1 MKILKLEFKNINSL
15 QGEHSIDFRDAPFYG
30 DKLFAITGA
39 TGSGKST
46 LLDILVLALF
56 NRTPRFAKI
65 SKSEIENNGA
75 ILTRGQKDAYARV
88 TYECAKGEYV
98 SEWSISTARTGNL
111 RDYEMQVSDVL
122 TQTSLVDKKSEVPAK
137 NEELIGLKYDQFIKS
152 VMLAQGEFAEF
163 LVSKKAER
171 TMLLE
176 KITGTDIYR
185 KLGMRAFDK
194 YRNIKGQLEDLEKN
208 KANWKAELLKKEIIA
223 ELKKNKEN
231 LEKDLKAIS
240 EEQTKFK
247 AFIDLKN
254 NILSTQKEL
263 THWQNQE
270 KANQESF
277 EKFKN
282 NEGVALTKHK
292 QVEPIQQDLINWDR
306 IQKEIKENK
315 TLLDANSKEFEKLN
329 IAKAEFKSKLKNL
342 LKKEIKEADYE
353 RELSKFEQEVIQL
366 QHTNEKQIDEGKALK
381 NEISA
386 DIRPLN
392 LSFERNK
399 YDEVDENLKEI
410 QNISSSF
417 ILENNFTDA
426 STAELEKKLTEIESQ
441 TEKLQKA
448 QADVI
453 HIENTKKE
461 IKLNLKD
468 INEIEEII
476 KALPKTISEEEEK
489 LKIENTLLENLSLK
503 SENQKLL
510 ASLDEHRKHLKN
522 GEPCPLCG
530 SLEHPFAT
538 DIPEDTTD
546 ELEKQIALQK
556 AKVKKIETDLNSN
569 KTTFK
574 LKSEVLHTLKI
585 KIKELESN
593 LTKLNQAF
601 KEKYNYALDTDW
613 DEKFKEFK
621 EKTQLHK
628 KAIEFKNRLE
638 IVSISIPKM
647 GKMLAILEKAKS
659 TQKQL
664 KELYTEETTIEQK
677 VSSLEKKWNQI
688 SSENKVLES
697 KKESL
702 NKIEKELQKDLQD
715 LTPKIENKIKET
727 DLQDISEAYVAL
739 LSYED
744 LTQLEAKQTK
754 LKEHKQEISIK
765 KNSILESLNAL
776 KLKDNPLS
784 LENLNTQ
791 FSSLQSNEVSK
802 KKDLEE
808 INRKLHNQ
816 SDYEKKI
823 KEIKEKI
830 KEENKNSR
838 HWILLN
844 ELIGDSTGKNFNN
857 FAQDLT
863 LMQLLHQA
871 NQRLKMLSKR
881 YIMDSATK
889 DEDDSLVVIDMDM
902 GGQRRSVKTLSGGE
916 TFVLSLALALA
927 LSDLA
932 SSNVQIKSLFIDEG
946 FGTLDPETLD
956 QTLTTLEQ
964 LQEEGSKMIGI
975 ISHVTTLKERIST
988 QIQIVPNGR
997 GFSAV
1002 NVVG

>member
-1 MKILKLEFKNINSL
+1 MKILRIDFKNINSL

-56 NRTPRFAKI
+56 NRTPRFSKI
-65 SKSEIENNGA
+65 SKSEIEHNGA

-88 TYECAKGEYV
+88 TYECSQGEFV

-171 TMLLE
+171 TILLE

-185 KLGMRAFDK
+185 KLGMKAFDK
-194 YRNIKGQLEDLEKN
+194 YRNIKGQIEDLEKN
-208 KANWKAELLKKEIIA
+208 KANWQAELLDKEVVAEIKKS
-223 ELKKNKEN
+223 KED
-231 LEKDLKAIS
+231 LDKDLKLLS

-247 AFIDLKN
+247 SFIELKN
-254 NILSTQKEL
+254 NILNTQKEL
-263 THWQNQE
+263 TQWENQE

-277 EKFKN
+277 EKFKI
-282 NEGVALTKHK
+282 NEGVALEKHK
-292 QVEPIQQDLINWDR
+292 LVEPIQHDLINWNR
-306 IQKEIKENK
+306 IQKETKENK
-315 TLLDANSKEFEKLN
+315 NLLNENLKEFEKIN
-329 IAKAEFKSKLKNL
+329 SAKSEFKSTIESL
-342 LKKEIKEADYE
+342 LKKEVSAKDYE
-353 RELSKFEQEVIQL
+353 QELSKFEQTVVEL
-366 QHTNEKQIDEGKALK
+366 NRTSEKQINEGRSLK
-381 NEISA
+381 NEIEA
-386 DIRPLN
+386 LIRPFN
-392 LSFERNK
+392 LKLEKEYSKVNEQ
-399 YDEVDENLKEI
+399 LKEI
-410 QNISSSF
+410 QSKSTAF
-417 ILENNFTDA
+417 ITENNF
-426 STAELEKKLTEIESQ
+426 SVISISELEKKLTEIEVQS
-441 TEKLQKA
+441 ELLQKA
-448 QADVI
+448 KADVI
-453 HIENTKKE
+453 HIENTQKEISTNKKE
-461 IKLNLKD
+461 IS
-468 INEIEEII
+468 EIEELI
-476 KALPKTISEEEEK
+476 KALPKTISEQEEK
-489 LKIENTLLENLSLK
+489 LKNENTLLENFSLK
-503 SENQKLL
+503 SANQKLL
-510 ASLDEHRKHLKN
+510 ASLDDHRKKLKE
-522 GEPCPLCG
+522 GEACPLCG
-530 SLEHPFAT
+530 ALDHPFAT
-538 DIPEDTTD
+538 HIPEDNTD
-546 ELEKQIALQK
+546 ELDKQIELQTN
-556 AKVKKIETDLNSN
+556 KVKQIETDLNSN

-574 LKSEVLHTLKI
+574 LKSESLNKLKT
-585 KIKELESN
+585 KLKELETT
-593 LTKLNQAF
+593 LAKLINDF
-601 KEKYNYALDTDW
+601 KEKYNYALDTHW
-613 DEKFKEFK
+613 EEKSKEFK
-621 EKTQLHK
+621 DAHQLHK
-628 KAIEFKNRLE
+628 KAIEFKNQLE
-638 IVSISIPKM
+638 ITLISIPKM
-647 GKMLAILEKAKS
+647 EKMLAILEKAQATS
-659 TQKQL
+659 KQL
-664 KELYTEETTIEQK
+664 KELYSEQVPIEQK
-677 VSSLEKKWNQI
+677 VSSLERKWNEIQ
-688 SSENKVLES
+688 SEQKVLES

-702 NKIEKELQKDLQD
+702 VKIEKDLEQDLKDLV
-715 LTPKIENKIKET
+715 PKIKSKIQET
-727 DLQDISEAYVAL
+727 DLSDISEAFAAL

-744 LTQLEAKQTK
+744 LTQLEAKQNK

-765 KNSILESLNAL
+765 KNSILESLNEL

-784 LENLNTQ
+784 LEELNTQ
-791 FSSLQSNEVSK
+791 FSTLQTQETSK

-808 INRKLHNQ
+808 INRKLSNQ
-816 SDYEKKI
+816 SDYQKKI
-823 KEIKEKI
+823 KEIEEKI
-830 KEENKNSR
+830 KEESKNSR

-844 ELIGDSTGKNFNN
+844 ELIGDSTGKKFNN

-863 LMQLLHQA
+863 LMQLLHLA

-889 DEDDSLVVIDMDM
+889 DEDESLVVIDKDM

-932 SSNVQIKSLFIDEG
+932 SSNVQINSLFIDEG

-975 ISHVTTLKERIST
+975 ISHVSTLKERIAT

-997 GFSAV
+997 GFSSV